1 MKIVVTMV
9 VMLAMVACDPPPSGI
24 VESCQKTCAPR
35 PVKSWTWD
43 GWKHASVCECDLESH
58 DK

>member
-1 MKIVVTMV
+1 MRKTVWLAA
-9 VMLAMVACDPPPSGI
+9 MLVLVGCEAPSTDPAQT
-24 VESCQKTCAPR
+24 CQKTCAPR

-43 GWKHASVCECDLESH
+43 GWKHSSVCECDLESR